1 MQWCQ
6 NEKTVR
12 VHELTCEVEIKQSS
26 QDGCVETDNTASL
39 CPVTTKLGCT

>member
-1 MQWCQ
+1 MQWRH

-26 QDGCVETDNTASL
+26 HDGCVETDNTASL
-39 CPVTTKLGCT
+39 CPVATKLGHT